1 MIEISTLSSCHQNI
15 LTPERGGKL
24 ENTIS
29 DVQYLLHAKRR
40 VNFISS
46 IYFIFVNISL
56 QCIQKNVSSE
66 IWRQNICKYFPAVL
80 WVLQTKLEFCQGGEI
95 CCRLKSESEKWDNWR
110 GGRTWT
116 LSFSVFI
123 HQTTVKDLAQQG
135 QHCIENQHTVACRG
149 WNVMISDYDWD
160 NAWKLIVATN
170 AMATQCGENDIHWSG

>member
-15 LTPERGGKL
+15 LTLERGGKL

-29 DVQYLLHAKRR
+29 DVQYLLHFNAETKLD
-40 VNFISS
+40 FISS

-123 HQTTVKDLAQQG
+123 HQTTFKDNIQLLAG
-135 QHCIENQHTVACRG
+135 DGMSWLVIMIET
-149 WNVMISDYDWD
+149 M
-160 NAWKLIVATN
+160 L
-170 AMATQCGENDIHWSG
+170 EN

>member
-46 IYFIFVNISL
+46 IYFIFINI
-56 QCIQKNVSSE
+56 CIQKNVFTE

-80 WVLQTKLEFCQGGEI
+80 WVLQTKLEFCQRGEI

-123 HQTTVKDLAQQG
+123 HQTTFKDNIQLLAG
-135 QHCIENQHTVACRG
+135 DGMSWLV
-149 WNVMISDYDWD
+149 ISDWD

-170 AMATQCGENDIHWSG
+170 AMATQCGENNIHWSG